1 LAVAANCCKSADA
14 AEQEISDEFATVR
27 HLNFS
32 LPSLG
37 VGCEN
42 SACNGCVF
50 FRFLGTHEANC
61 CSDDP
66 FDAESPPQPVLNS
79 VLVKPTG
86 RKWLDGDYGLWA
98 LGHNL
103 KHGFSGRVHVE
114 ADFVDGNSKNF
125 AVVIATDKHLQPIGS
140 VAGSSW
146 YKPCFPDEG
155 EVSVK
160 VFDAP
165 VFYRERISPT
175 AVKQAKLCPSV
186 FELLDLLANDRRVAQ
201 SRADES
207 QPNAC
212 PLLSDLKGLQKRWI
226 TWTEDGG

>member
-1 LAVAANCCKSADA
+1 
-14 AEQEISDEFATVR
+14 
-27 HLNFS
+27 
-32 LPSLG
+32 
-37 VGCEN
+37 
-42 SACNGCVF
+42 
-50 FRFLGTHEANC
+50 
-61 CSDDP
+61 
-66 FDAESPPQPVLNS
+66 
-79 VLVKPTG
+79 
-86 RKWLDGDYGLWA
+86 
-98 LGHNL
+98 
-103 KHGFSGRVHVE
+103 VHVE
-114 ADFVDGNSKNF
+114 ADFVDGNGKNF
-125 AVVIATDKHLQPIGS
+125 AVVIATDEHLQPIGS

-186 FELLDLLANDRRVAQ
+186 FELLDLLVSVRRVAQ

-212 PLLSDLKGLQKRWI
+212 PLLSDLKGLQERWI
-226 TWTEDGG
+226 TWTEDGGQPKLKALDENFSNPLWRVEVPNPSVAPQTRVRKAQKTVRADDDSRKRYASD